1 MTHAAIVTG
10 VSKGLGAALAAA
22 LLGRGYAVIGI
33 GRSSAPEL
41 TGDAYR
47 FVECDLGV
55 IERIDAAVEPALR
68 ALARS
73 SPQSVCL
80 VNNAAVASPVGAL
93 GGLDAIEIE
102 RSLDVNLT
110 AVAILCN
117 VFLRVFGDESLPRR
131 IINVSSG
138 AAQST
143 IPGGGLYCVAK
154 AGLEMLTRVL
164 VEDAK
169 APSLTAITLRPG
181 IIDTPMQVFMRS
193 QPADVLPSVTMFRE
207 FHDSGQLVKPEVVA
221 MKIAD
226 QLVRA
231 PVEQGRTYN
240 YREL

>member
-22 LLGRGYAVIGI
+22 LLARGYTVLGI
-33 GRSSAPEL
+33 GRSSAPTL
-41 TGDAYR
+41 AGDAFR
-47 FVECDLGV
+47 FVDCDLGAV
-55 IERIDAAVEPALR
+55 DRIDAAVEPALQ

-73 SPQSVCL
+73 APQSVCL
-80 VNNAAVASPVGAL
+80 VNNAAVAGPVGAL
-93 GGLDAIEIE
+93 GGLTANDIE

-110 AVAILCN
+110 AVAVLCN
-117 VFLRVFGDESLPRR
+117 VFLRVFSDDSLPRR

-164 VEDAK
+164 VEDSR

-193 QPADVLPSVTMFRE
+193 QSESVLPSVTMFRE
-207 FHDSGQLVKPEVVA
+207 FHESGQLVAPEVVA
-221 MKIAD
+221 DKIIDRLIA
-226 QLVRA
+226 A
-231 PVEQGRTYN
+231 PVEHERTYN
-240 YREL
+240 FREL